1 MAAMAAEDD
10 AGEVRQVTATPEALA
25 LIARVAERHGPVMFH
40 QSGGCCDGSAPM
52 CYPRGE
58 FLIGTRDVLLGE
70 VEGCEYYIGGD
81 QWERWQHTRLLLDVV
96 PGRGAG
102 FSLEAPEGV
111 RFIIRSEV
119 CALP

>member
-1 MAAMAAEDD
+1 MP
-10 AGEVRQVTATPEALA
+10 RATVEPTRTPSRVEATERA
-25 LIARVAERHGPVMFH
+25 RELIRELVSAHGPVMFH

-58 FLIGTRDVLLGE
+58 FLIGARDVLLGSIE
-70 VEGCEYYIGGD
+70 DCEFYIGGD
-81 QWERWQHTRLLLDVV
+81 QWERWDHTRLVLDVV

-102 FSLEAPEGV
+102 FSLEAPDGV

-119 CALP
+119 CEAVE